1 MAAIRDYSA
10 ALESDPNFVDA
21 YINRGQVR
29 QSQRDFEGAIA
40 DYSKAIELKPDAG
53 AYYVRG
59 TVRQAKRDMDG
70 ALVDYSRAISLD
82 PNLAQAHTS
91 RAVIETLQGKKA
103 EAVQD
108 FEKAFKIEPGLRRTF
123 KDFIDKRLNATPP

>member
-1 MAAIRDYSA
+1 
-10 ALESDPNFVDA
+10 VDA

-29 QSQRDFEGAIA
+29 QSQREFEGAIA

-59 TVRQAKRDMDG
+59 TVRQAKHDMDG

-82 PNLAQAHTS
+82 PNLAQAYTS
-91 RAVIETLQGKKA
+91 RAVIETLQGRRLRPFKTLKKHSRSS
-103 EAVQD
+103 
-108 FEKAFKIEPGLRRTF
+108 PGCAGLSRTSST
-123 KDFIDKRLNATPP
+123 NV